1 MHVFF
6 SYFSHYLKNIRNGTE
21 NMERLSGKETVCCCY
36 KAIIKS
42 SLKKKFK
49 IQGSDCTNKLAFY
62 SDISRDLL
70 QS

>member
-1 MHVFF
+1 MHVFS
-6 SYFSHYLKNIRNGTE
+6 SYYSHYLKNIRNGTE
-21 NMERLSGKETVCCCY
+21 NMERLSGKGTVYCCY

-42 SLKKKFK
+42 SLKKFK